1 MTNLG
6 DKSKSFI
13 PCGGICYGISNFT
26 ITFSLGGVNL
36 NNNGEAHN
44 HQNHMNHSNHM
55 HHDNHE
61 SHNHHSGHAH
71 HHGNFK
77 VKFFVSLI
85 FAIPI
90 ILLSPMMGVNLPFQ
104 FTFPGSEWVVLIL
117 STILFFY
124 GGKPFLSGGKDEIAT
139 KKPGMMTLVA
149 LGISVAY
156 IYSLYAFYMNNF
168 SSATGHTM
176 DFFWELATLILIMLL
191 GHWIEMNAVGNAGDA
206 LKKMAELLPN
216 SAIKVMDNGQR
227 EEVKISDIMTDDIVE
242 VKAGE
247 SIPTD
252 GIIVQGQTSIDE
264 SLVTGESK
272 KVQKNQNDNVIGGSI
287 NGSGTIQV
295 KVTAVG
301 EDGYLSQVM
310 GLVNQAQN
318 DKSSAELLSDKVAG
332 YLFYFAVSV
341 GVISFIV
348 WMLIQNDVDFALER
362 LVTVLVIAC
371 PHALGLAI
379 PLVTARSTSIG
390 AHNGLIIK
398 NRESVEIAQHI
409 DYVMMDKTGT
419 LTEGNFSVNHYESF
433 KNDLS
438 NDTILSLFASLESQ
452 SNHPLAISIVDFAKS
467 KNVSFT
473 NPQDV
478 NNIPGVGLE
487 GLIDNKT
494 YKITN
499 VSYLDKHKLNY
510 DDDLFTK
517 LAQQGNSISYLI
529 EDQQVIGMIA
539 QGDQIKESSKQMVA
553 DLLSRNITPVM
564 LTGDNNE
571 VAHAVAKELG
581 ISDVHAQLMPE
592 DKESII
598 KDYQSDGNKVMMVG
612 DGINDAPSLIRADIG
627 IAIGAGTDV
636 AVDSG
641 DIILV
646 KSNPSDII
654 HFLTLSNNTMRKM
667 VQNLWWGAGY
677 NIVAVPL
684 AAGILAFIGLIL
696 SPAIGAILM
705 SLSTVIVAIN
715 AFTLKLK

>member
-1 MTNLG
+1 
-6 DKSKSFI
+6 
-13 PCGGICYGISNFT
+13 
-26 ITFSLGGVNL
+26 
-36 NNNGEAHN
+36 
-44 HQNHMNHSNHM
+44 
-55 HHDNHE
+55 
-61 SHNHHSGHAH
+61 
-71 HHGNFK
+71 
-77 VKFFVSLI
+77 
-85 FAIPI
+85 
-90 ILLSPMMGVNLPFQ
+90 LSPLMGVNLPFQ

-553 DLLSRNITPVM
+553 DLLSRHITPVM
-564 LTGDNNE
+564 LTGDNKE
-571 VAHAVAKELG
+571 VAKAVAKELG
-581 ISDVHAQLMPE
+581 ISDVHAQLKPE

-598 KDYQSDGNKVMMVG
+598 KDYQRSGKKVMMVG

-636 AVDSG
+636 AVESA

-684 AAGILAFIGLIL
+684 AAGVLAFIGLIL

-705 SLSTVIVAIN
+705 SLSTIIVAIN

>member
-1 MTNLG
+1 M
-6 DKSKSFI
+6 
-13 PCGGICYGISNFT
+13 
-26 ITFSLGGVNL
+26 
-36 NNNGEAHN
+36 NNNGEEHN
-44 HQNHMNHSNHM
+44 HQNHMNHSNQM
-55 HHDNHE
+55 NHDNHA
-61 SHNHHSGHAH
+61 SHHHSGHAH

-90 ILLSPMMGVNLPFQ
+90 ILLSPLMGVNLPFQ

-332 YLFYFAVSV
+332 YLFYFAVIV

-598 KDYQSDGNKVMMVG
+598 KDYQSNGNKVMMVG

-684 AAGILAFIGLIL
+684 AAGALAFVGLIL
-696 SPAIGAILM
+696 SPAVGAILM

>member
-1 MTNLG
+1 M
-6 DKSKSFI
+6 
-13 PCGGICYGISNFT
+13 
-26 ITFSLGGVNL
+26 
-36 NNNGEAHN
+36 NNNGEEHN

-55 HHDNHE
+55 HHDNHA
-61 SHNHHSGHAH
+61 SHHHSGHAH

-332 YLFYFAVSV
+332 YLFYFAVIV

-696 SPAIGAILM
+696 SPAVGAILM

>member
-1 MTNLG
+1 M
-6 DKSKSFI
+6 
-13 PCGGICYGISNFT
+13 
-26 ITFSLGGVNL
+26 
-36 NNNGEAHN
+36 NNNGEEHN
-44 HQNHMNHSNHM
+44 HQNHMNHSNQM
-55 HHDNHE
+55 HHDNHA
-61 SHNHHSGHAH
+61 SHHHSGHAH

-90 ILLSPMMGVNLPFQ
+90 ILLSPLMGVNLPFQ

-332 YLFYFAVSV
+332 YLFYFAVIV

-581 ISDVHAQLMPE
+581 ISDVHAQLIPE

-598 KDYQSDGNKVMMVG
+598 KDYQSNGNKVMMVG

-684 AAGILAFIGLIL
+684 AAGVLAFIGLIL

-705 SLSTVIVAIN
+705 SLSTIIVAIN

>member
-1 MTNLG
+1 
-6 DKSKSFI
+6 
-13 PCGGICYGISNFT
+13 
-26 ITFSLGGVNL
+26 
-36 NNNGEAHN
+36 
-44 HQNHMNHSNHM
+44 
-55 HHDNHE
+55 
-61 SHNHHSGHAH
+61 
-71 HHGNFK
+71 
-77 VKFFVSLI
+77 
-85 FAIPI
+85 
-90 ILLSPMMGVNLPFQ
+90 
-104 FTFPGSEWVVLIL
+104 
-117 STILFFY
+117 
-124 GGKPFLSGGKDEIAT
+124 
-139 KKPGMMTLVA
+139 
-149 LGISVAY
+149 
-156 IYSLYAFYMNNF
+156 
-168 SSATGHTM
+168 
-176 DFFWELATLILIMLL
+176 
-191 GHWIEMNAVGNAGDA
+191 
-206 LKKMAELLPN
+206 
-216 SAIKVMDNGQR
+216 
-227 EEVKISDIMTDDIVE
+227 
-242 VKAGE
+242 
-247 SIPTD
+247 
-252 GIIVQGQTSIDE
+252 
-264 SLVTGESK
+264 
-272 KVQKNQNDNVIGGSI
+272 
-287 NGSGTIQV
+287 
-295 KVTAVG
+295 
-301 EDGYLSQVM
+301 
-310 GLVNQAQN
+310 
-318 DKSSAELLSDKVAG
+318 
-332 YLFYFAVSV
+332 
-341 GVISFIV
+341 
-348 WMLIQNDVDFALER
+348 
-362 LVTVLVIAC
+362 
-371 PHALGLAI
+371 
-379 PLVTARSTSIG
+379 
-390 AHNGLIIK
+390 
-398 NRESVEIAQHI
+398 
-409 DYVMMDKTGT
+409 MMDKTGT

-641 DIILV
+641 DVILV

-654 HFLTLSNNTMRKM
+654 HFLTLSNNTMKKWCKTYGG
-667 VQNLWWGAGY
+667 VQV
-677 NIVAVPL
+677 I
-684 AAGILAFIGLIL
+684 ILLL
-696 SPAIGAILM
+696 YL
-705 SLSTVIVAIN
+705 
-715 AFTLKLK
+715 

>member
-1 MTNLG
+1 M
-6 DKSKSFI
+6 K
-13 PCGGICYGISNFT
+13 
-26 ITFSLGGVNL
+26 
-36 NNNGEAHN
+36 NNGEELK
-44 HQNHMNHSNHM
+44 HQNHMNHSNQM

-77 VKFFVSLI
+77 AKFFVSLI

-90 ILLSPMMGVNLPFQ
+90 IFLSPMMGVKLPFQ

-139 KKPGMMTLVA
+139 KKPGMMTLVT

-156 IYSLYAFYMNNF
+156 VYSLYAFYMNNF
-168 SSATGHTM
+168 SSATGHIM

-216 SAIKVMDNGQR
+216 SAIKVIDNGQR

-310 GLVNQAQN
+310 GLVNQAQS

-517 LAQQGNSISYLI
+517 IAQQGNSISYLI

-598 KDYQSDGNKVMMVG
+598 KDYQSNGNKVMMVG

>member
-1 MTNLG
+1 M
-6 DKSKSFI
+6 
-13 PCGGICYGISNFT
+13 
-26 ITFSLGGVNL
+26 

-44 HQNHMNHSNHM
+44 HQNHMNHSNQM
-55 HHDNHE
+55 HHDNHA
-61 SHNHHSGHAH
+61 SHHHSGHAH

-90 ILLSPMMGVNLPFQ
+90 ILLSPLMGVNLPFQ

-332 YLFYFAVSV
+332 YLFYFAVIV

-362 LVTVLVIAC
+362 LVAVLVIAC

-438 NDTILSLFASLESQ
+438 NDIILSLFASLESQ

-598 KDYQSDGNKVMMVG
+598 KDYQSNGNKVMMVG

-684 AAGILAFIGLIL
+684 AAGALAFVGLIL
-696 SPAIGAILM
+696 SPAVGAILM

>member
-1 MTNLG
+1 M
-6 DKSKSFI
+6 
-13 PCGGICYGISNFT
+13 
-26 ITFSLGGVNL
+26 
-36 NNNGEAHN
+36 NNNSEAHN

-85 FAIPI
+85 FGIPI
-90 ILLSPMMGVNLPFQ
+90 ILLSPLMGVNLPFQ

-124 GGKPFLSGGKDEIAT
+124 GGKPFLSGGKDEIAE

-332 YLFYFAVSV
+332 YLFYFAVIV

-553 DLLSRNITPVM
+553 DLLSRHITPVM

-684 AAGILAFIGLIL
+684 AAGALAFIGLIL
-696 SPAIGAILM
+696 SPAVGAILM

>member
-1 MTNLG
+1 M
-6 DKSKSFI
+6 K
-13 PCGGICYGISNFT
+13 
-26 ITFSLGGVNL
+26 
-36 NNNGEAHN
+36 NNGEAHN
-44 HQNHMNHSNHM
+44 HQNHMNHSNQM
-55 HHDNHE
+55 HHDNHA
-61 SHNHHSGHAH
+61 SHHHSGHAH

-90 ILLSPMMGVNLPFQ
+90 ILLSPLMGVNLPFQ

-124 GGKPFLSGGKDEIAT
+124 GGKPFLSGGKDEIAE

-332 YLFYFAVSV
+332 YLFYFAVIV

-553 DLLSRNITPVM
+553 DLLSRHITPVM
-564 LTGDNNE
+564 LTGDNNQ

-684 AAGILAFIGLIL
+684 AAGALAFIGLIL
-696 SPAIGAILM
+696 SPAVGAILM

>member
-1 MTNLG
+1 M
-6 DKSKSFI
+6 K
-13 PCGGICYGISNFT
+13 
-26 ITFSLGGVNL
+26 
-36 NNNGEAHN
+36 NNGEAHN
-44 HQNHMNHSNHM
+44 HQNHMNHSNQM

-90 ILLSPMMGVNLPFQ
+90 ILLSPLMGVNLPFQ

>member
-1 MTNLG
+1 M
-6 DKSKSFI
+6 
-13 PCGGICYGISNFT
+13 
-26 ITFSLGGVNL
+26 
-36 NNNGEAHN
+36 NNNGEVHN
-44 HQNHMNHSNHM
+44 HQNHMNHSNQM
-55 HHDNHE
+55 HHDNHA
-61 SHNHHSGHAH
+61 SHHHHSGHAH

-90 ILLSPMMGVNLPFQ
+90 ILLSPLMGVNLPFQ

-124 GGKPFLSGGKDEIAT
+124 GGKPFLSGGKDEIAA

-684 AAGILAFIGLIL
+684 AAGALAFVGLIL
-696 SPAIGAILM
+696 SPAVGAILM

>member
-1 MTNLG
+1 MTNH
-6 DKSKSFI
+6 
-13 PCGGICYGISNFT
+13 
-26 ITFSLGGVNL
+26 
-36 NNNGEAHN
+36 EAHE
-44 HQNHMNHSNHM
+44 HHE
-55 HHDNHE
+55 HHDHHENHDHHDH
-61 SHNHHSGHAH
+61 HNHHEAHKHHDHQGHHEHHDHGSGHAHH

-90 ILLSPMMGVNLPFQ
+90 IILSPMMGVQLPFQ
-104 FTFPGSEWVVLIL
+104 FTFAGSEWIVLIL
-117 STILFFY
+117 ATILFFY
-124 GGKPFLSGGKDEIAT
+124 GGKPFLAGGKDEIAA
-139 KKPGMMTLVA
+139 KQPGMMTLVA

-156 IYSLYAFYMNNF
+156 IYSLYAFYMNNI
-168 SSATGHTM
+168 SSSTGHTM

-216 SAIKVMDNGQR
+216 SAIKVTNNDQR
-227 EEVKISDIMTDDIVE
+227 EEVKISDLVIDDIVE

-247 SIPTD
+247 SIPSD
-252 GIIVQGQTSIDE
+252 GVIIQGQTSVDE

-272 KVQKNQNDNVIGGSI
+272 KIQKSENDAVIGGAI

-310 GLVNQAQN
+310 ELVNQAQN
-318 DKSSAELLSDKVAG
+318 DKSKAELLSDKVAG
-332 YLFYFAVSV
+332 YLFYFAVSI
-341 GVISFIV
+341 GVIAFIV
-348 WMLIQNDVDFALER
+348 WMLVQNNIDFALER

-398 NRESVEIAQHI
+398 NREAVEIAQHI

-419 LTEGNFSVNHYESF
+419 LTEGDFSVNHYESF
-433 KNDLS
+433 KDDWS
-438 NDTILSLFASLESQ
+438 DDTILSLFASLESQ
-452 SNHPLAISIVDFAKS
+452 SNHPLATGIVDFATQ
-467 KNVSFT
+467 KNIAYA

-478 NNIPGVGLE
+478 NNISGVGLE
-487 GLIDNKT
+487 GIVDQKK

-499 VSYLDKHKLNY
+499 VSYLDKY
-510 DDDLFTK
+510 DYDYNRDLFTS

-529 EDQQVIGMIA
+529 DEQQVIGIIA
-539 QGDQIKESSKQMVA
+539 QGDKIKASSKQMVA

-564 LTGDNNE
+564 LTGDNK
-571 VAHAVAKELG
+571 AVAQAVAQQLG
-581 ISDVHAQLMPE
+581 IKDVHAQLMPE

-598 KDYQSDGNKVMMVG
+598 KDYQQNDKKVMMVG

-654 HFLTLSNNTMRKM
+654 HFLSLSKNTMRKM

-677 NIVAVPL
+677 NIIAVPL
-684 AAGILAFIGLIL
+684 AAGILAFLGLIL
-696 SPAIGAILM
+696 SPAVGAVLM
-705 SLSTVIVAIN
+705 SLSTIIVAIN

>member
-1 MTNLG
+1 
-6 DKSKSFI
+6 
-13 PCGGICYGISNFT
+13 
-26 ITFSLGGVNL
+26 
-36 NNNGEAHN
+36 
-44 HQNHMNHSNHM
+44 MNHSNQIHHEAHE
-55 HHDNHE
+55 HHDHHE
-61 SHNHHSGHAH
+61 AYSHHNGHEHH

-90 ILLSPMMGVNLPFQ
+90 IILSPMMGVKLPFQ

-117 STILFFY
+117 GTILFFY
-124 GGKPFLSGGKDEIAT
+124 GGKPFLSGGKDEIVA

-156 IYSLYAFYMNNF
+156 IYSLYAFYMNNI
-168 SSATGHTM
+168 SSTPGHTM

-216 SAIKVMDNGQR
+216 SAIKIMDNNKR
-227 EEVKISDIMTDDIVE
+227 EEVKISDIMIDDIVE

-252 GIIVQGQTSIDE
+252 GMIVHGQTSIDE

-272 KVQKNQNDNVIGGSI
+272 KIQKNQNDSVIGGSI
-287 NGSGTIQV
+287 NGSGTIQM

-310 GLVNQAQN
+310 GLVHQAQN
-318 DKSSAELLSDKVAG
+318 DKSRAELLSDKVAG
-332 YLFYFAVSV
+332 YLFYFAISV

-398 NRESVEIAQHI
+398 NRESVETAQYI

-419 LTEGNFSVNHYESF
+419 LTEGNFSVNYYESF
-433 KNDLS
+433 KDDLS

-452 SNHPLAISIVDFAKS
+452 SNHPLATGIVDFAKS
-467 KNVSFT
+467 KNISYAS
-473 NPQDV
+473 PQEV
-478 NNIPGVGLE
+478 NNISGIGLE
-487 GLIDNKT
+487 GSIDSKK

-499 VSYLDKHKLNY
+499 ISYLDKYKFEY
-510 DDDLFTK
+510 DNDLFVE

-529 EDQQVIGMIA
+529 DEQQVIGIIA

-571 VAHAVAKELG
+571 VANAVAKELG

-598 KDYQSDGNKVMMVG
+598 QDYQSNGKKVMMVG

-684 AAGILAFIGLIL
+684 AAGVLAFIGLIL
-696 SPAIGAILM
+696 SPAVGAILM
-705 SLSTVIVAIN
+705 SLSTIIVAIN

>member
-1 MTNLG
+1 M
-6 DKSKSFI
+6 
-13 PCGGICYGISNFT
+13 
-26 ITFSLGGVNL
+26 
-36 NNNGEAHN
+36 NNNGEEHN
-44 HQNHMNHSNHM
+44 HQNHMNHSNQM
-55 HHDNHE
+55 HHDNHA
-61 SHNHHSGHAH
+61 SHHHSGHAH

-85 FAIPI
+85 LAIPI

-332 YLFYFAVSV
+332 YLFYFAVIV

-598 KDYQSDGNKVMMVG
+598 KDYQSNGNKVMMVG

-684 AAGILAFIGLIL
+684 AAGVLAFIGLIL

-705 SLSTVIVAIN
+705 SLSTIIVAIN

>member
-1 MTNLG
+1 M
-6 DKSKSFI
+6 
-13 PCGGICYGISNFT
+13 GICYSISSFT

-36 NNNGEAHN
+36 NNNGEEHN
-44 HQNHMNHSNHM
+44 HQNHMNHSNQM
-55 HHDNHE
+55 HHDNHA
-61 SHNHHSGHAH
+61 SHDHHSGHAH

-90 ILLSPMMGVNLPFQ
+90 ILLSPLMGVNLPFQ

-247 SIPTD
+247 RIPTD

-705 SLSTVIVAIN
+705 SLSTIIVAIN

>member
-1 MTNLG
+1 M
-6 DKSKSFI
+6 
-13 PCGGICYGISNFT
+13 
-26 ITFSLGGVNL
+26 
-36 NNNGEAHN
+36 NNNSEEHN
-44 HQNHMNHSNHM
+44 HQNHMNHSNQM
-55 HHDNHE
+55 HHDNHA
-61 SHNHHSGHAH
+61 SHDHHSGHAH

-90 ILLSPMMGVNLPFQ
+90 ILLSPLMGVNLPFQ

-332 YLFYFAVSV
+332 YLFYFAVIV

-705 SLSTVIVAIN
+705 SLSTIIVAIN

>member
-1 MTNLG
+1 M
-6 DKSKSFI
+6 
-13 PCGGICYGISNFT
+13 
-26 ITFSLGGVNL
+26 
-36 NNNGEAHN
+36 NNNGEEHN
-44 HQNHMNHSNHM
+44 HQNHMNHSNQM
-55 HHDNHE
+55 HHDNHA
-61 SHNHHSGHAH
+61 SHHHSGHAH

-90 ILLSPMMGVNLPFQ
+90 ILLSPLMGVNLPFQ

-332 YLFYFAVSV
+332 YLFYFAVIV

-598 KDYQSDGNKVMMVG
+598 KDYQSNGNKVMMVG

-684 AAGILAFIGLIL
+684 AA
-696 SPAIGAILM
+696 
-705 SLSTVIVAIN
+705 
-715 AFTLKLK
+715 

>member
-1 MTNLG
+1 M
-6 DKSKSFI
+6 
-13 PCGGICYGISNFT
+13 
-26 ITFSLGGVNL
+26 
-36 NNNGEAHN
+36 NNNGEEHK
-44 HQNHMNHSNHM
+44 HQNHMNHSNQM

-90 ILLSPMMGVNLPFQ
+90 ILLSPLMGVNLPFQ

-124 GGKPFLSGGKDEIAT
+124 GGKPFLSGGKDEIAA

-227 EEVKISDIMTDDIVE
+227 EEVKISDIMTDDVVE

-348 WMLIQNDVDFALER
+348 WMLIQKDVDFALER

-379 PLVTARSTSIG
+379 PLVTARSTSIA

-398 NRESVEIAQHI
+398 NRESVEMAQHI

-433 KNDLS
+433 KEGLS
-438 NDTILSLFASLESQ
+438 NDTIISLFASLESQ

-467 KNVSFT
+467 KNVSSA
-473 NPQDV
+473 NPQNV

-487 GLIDNKT
+487 GIIDNKT

>member
-1 MTNLG
+1 M
-6 DKSKSFI
+6 K
-13 PCGGICYGISNFT
+13 
-26 ITFSLGGVNL
+26 
-36 NNNGEAHN
+36 NNGEELK
-44 HQNHMNHSNHM
+44 HQNHMNHSNQM

-77 VKFFVSLI
+77 AKFFVSLI

-90 ILLSPMMGVNLPFQ
+90 IFLSPMMGVNLPFQ

>member
-1 MTNLG
+1 MTNH
-6 DKSKSFI
+6 K
-13 PCGGICYGISNFT
+13 
-26 ITFSLGGVNL
+26 
-36 NNNGEAHN
+36 AHE
-44 HQNHMNHSNHM
+44 HHE
-55 HHDNHE
+55 HHDHHENHDHHDH
-61 SHNHHSGHAH
+61 HNHHEAHKHHDHQGHHEHHDHGSGHAHH

-90 ILLSPMMGVNLPFQ
+90 IILSPMMGVQLPFQ
-104 FTFPGSEWVVLIL
+104 FTFAGSEWIVLIL
-117 STILFFY
+117 ATILFFY
-124 GGKPFLSGGKDEIAT
+124 GGKPFLAGGKDEIAA
-139 KKPGMMTLVA
+139 KQPGMMTLVA

-156 IYSLYAFYMNNF
+156 IYSLYAFYMNNI
-168 SSATGHTM
+168 SSSTGHTM

-216 SAIKVMDNGQR
+216 SAIKVTNNDQR
-227 EEVKISDIMTDDIVE
+227 EEVKISDLVIDDIVE

-247 SIPTD
+247 SIPSD
-252 GIIVQGQTSIDE
+252 GVIIQGQTSVDE

-272 KVQKNQNDNVIGGSI
+272 KIQKSENDAVIGGAI

-310 GLVNQAQN
+310 ELVNQAQN
-318 DKSSAELLSDKVAG
+318 DKSKAELLSDKVAG
-332 YLFYFAVSV
+332 YLFYFAVSI
-341 GVISFIV
+341 GVIAFIV
-348 WMLIQNDVDFALER
+348 WMLVQNNIDFALER

-398 NRESVEIAQHI
+398 NREAVEIAQHI

-433 KNDLS
+433 KDNWSD
-438 NDTILSLFASLESQ
+438 DTVLSLFASLESQ
-452 SNHPLAISIVDFAKS
+452 SNHPLATGIVDFATQKDIS
-467 KNVSFT
+467 YA

-478 NNIPGVGLE
+478 NNISGVGLE
-487 GLIDNKT
+487 GIVDQKK

-499 VSYLDKHKLNY
+499 VSYLDKHDFAY
-510 DDDLFTK
+510 DRDLFTS

-529 EDQQVIGMIA
+529 DEQQVIGIIA
-539 QGDQIKESSKQMVA
+539 QGDKIKASSKQMVT
-553 DLLSRNITPVM
+553 DLVSRNITPVM
-564 LTGDNNE
+564 LTGDNKE
-571 VAHAVAKELG
+571 VAQAVAQQIG
-581 ISDVHAQLMPE
+581 IKDVHAQLMPE

-598 KDYQSDGNKVMMVG
+598 KDYQQNDKKVMMVG

-654 HFLTLSNNTMRKM
+654 HFLSLSKNTMRKM

-677 NIVAVPL
+677 NIIAVPL
-684 AAGILAFIGLIL
+684 AAGILAFLGLIL
-696 SPAIGAILM
+696 SPAVGAVLM
-705 SLSTVIVAIN
+705 SLSTIIVAIN

>member
-1 MTNLG
+1 M
-6 DKSKSFI
+6 
-13 PCGGICYGISNFT
+13 
-26 ITFSLGGVNL
+26 

-44 HQNHMNHSNHM
+44 HQNHMNHSNQM

-90 ILLSPMMGVNLPFQ
+90 ILLSPLMGVNLPFQ

-487 GLIDNKT
+487 GLIHNKT

-499 VSYLDKHKLNY
+499 VSYLDQHGFEY
-510 DDDLFTK
+510 DNDLFIK

-592 DKESII
+592 DKENII
-598 KDYQSDGNKVMMVG
+598 KDYQSNGNKVMMVG

>member
-1 MTNLG
+1 
-6 DKSKSFI
+6 
-13 PCGGICYGISNFT
+13 
-26 ITFSLGGVNL
+26 
-36 NNNGEAHN
+36 
-44 HQNHMNHSNHM
+44 MNHSNHM
-55 HHDNHE
+55 NHDNHA
-61 SHNHHSGHAH
+61 SHHHSGHAH

-581 ISDVHAQLMPE
+581 ISYVHAQLMPE

-636 AVDSG
+636 AVESA

-684 AAGILAFIGLIL
+684 AAGVLAFIGLIL

-705 SLSTVIVAIN
+705 SLSTIIVAIN

>member
-1 MTNLG
+1 M
-6 DKSKSFI
+6 
-13 PCGGICYGISNFT
+13 SN
-26 ITFSLGGVNL
+26 NKKR
-36 NNNGEAHN
+36 
-44 HQNHMNHSNHM
+44 QNHEHHSHQEHENHTSHG
-55 HHDNHE
+55 NHE
-61 SHNHHSGHAH
+61 HHSHQEHENHTSHGNHEHHSHQEHENHTSHGNHEHH

-77 VKFFVSLI
+77 SKFFISLI

-90 ILLSPMMGVNLPFQ
+90 IILSPMMGVKLPFQ
-104 FTFPGSEWVVLIL
+104 ISFTGSDWIVLIL
-117 STILFFY
+117 ATILFFY
-124 GGKPFLSGGKDEIAT
+124 GGKPFLSGAKDEIST

-310 GLVNQAQN
+310 GLVNQAQS

-705 SLSTVIVAIN
+705 SLSTIIVAIN

>member
-1 MTNLG
+1 M
-6 DKSKSFI
+6 
-13 PCGGICYGISNFT
+13 
-26 ITFSLGGVNL
+26 
-36 NNNGEAHN
+36 NNNGEEHN

-124 GGKPFLSGGKDEIAT
+124 GGKPFLSGGKNEIAE

-332 YLFYFAVSV
+332 YLFYFAVIV

-499 VSYLDKHKLNY
+499 VSYLDNHKLNY

-553 DLLSRNITPVM
+553 DLLSRHITPVM

>member
-1 MTNLG
+1 M
-6 DKSKSFI
+6 
-13 PCGGICYGISNFT
+13 CYSISSFT

-36 NNNGEAHN
+36 KNNGEAHN
-44 HQNHMNHSNHM
+44 HQNHMNHSNQM
-55 HHDNHE
+55 HHDNHA
-61 SHNHHSGHAH
+61 SHHHSGHAH

-117 STILFFY
+117 GTILFFY
-124 GGKPFLSGGKDEIAT
+124 GGKPFLSGGKDEIAS

-348 WMLIQNDVDFALER
+348 WMPIQNDVDFALER

-510 DDDLFTK
+510 DNDLFTK

-553 DLLSRNITPVM
+553 DLLSRHITPVM

-684 AAGILAFIGLIL
+684 AAGALAFIGLIL
-696 SPAIGAILM
+696 SPAVGAILM

>member
-1 MTNLG
+1 M
-6 DKSKSFI
+6 
-13 PCGGICYGISNFT
+13 GICYSISNFT

-36 NNNGEAHN
+36 NNNGEEHN

-77 VKFFVSLI
+77 AKFFVSLI

-90 ILLSPMMGVNLPFQ
+90 IFLSPMMGVNLPFQ

-139 KKPGMMTLVA
+139 KKPGMMTLVT

-310 GLVNQAQN
+310 GLVNQAQS

>member
-1 MTNLG
+1 M
-6 DKSKSFI
+6 
-13 PCGGICYGISNFT
+13 
-26 ITFSLGGVNL
+26 
-36 NNNGEAHN
+36 NNNGEEHN
-44 HQNHMNHSNHM
+44 PQNHMNHSNHM
-55 HHDNHE
+55 HHDNHA
-61 SHNHHSGHAH
+61 SHHHSGHAH

-85 FAIPI
+85 LAIPI

-332 YLFYFAVSV
+332 YLFYFAVIV

-684 AAGILAFIGLIL
+684 AAGALAFIGLIL

>member
-1 MTNLG
+1 M
-6 DKSKSFI
+6 
-13 PCGGICYGISNFT
+13 GICYSISNFT

-36 NNNGEAHN
+36 NNNGEEHN
-44 HQNHMNHSNHM
+44 HQNHMNHSNQM

-90 ILLSPMMGVNLPFQ
+90 ILLSPLMGVNLPFQ

-139 KKPGMMTLVA
+139 KKPGMMTLVT

-310 GLVNQAQN
+310 GLVNQAQS

>member
-1 MTNLG
+1 M
-6 DKSKSFI
+6 
-13 PCGGICYGISNFT
+13 GICYSISSFT

-36 NNNGEAHN
+36 NNNGEEHN
-44 HQNHMNHSNHM
+44 HQNHMNHSNQM
-55 HHDNHE
+55 HHDNHA
-61 SHNHHSGHAH
+61 SHDHHSGHAH

-90 ILLSPMMGVNLPFQ
+90 ILLSPLIGVNLPFQ

-705 SLSTVIVAIN
+705 SLSTIIVAIN

>member
-1 MTNLG
+1 M
-6 DKSKSFI
+6 
-13 PCGGICYGISNFT
+13 GICYSISSFT

-36 NNNGEAHN
+36 NNNGEEHN
-44 HQNHMNHSNHM
+44 HQNHMNHSNQM
-55 HHDNHE
+55 HHDNHA
-61 SHNHHSGHAH
+61 SHHHHSGHAH

-90 ILLSPMMGVNLPFQ
+90 ILLSPLMGVNLPFQ

-139 KKPGMMTLVA
+139 KKPGMMTLVT

-287 NGSGTIQV
+287 NGSGTIQL

-310 GLVNQAQN
+310 GLVNQAQS

-332 YLFYFAVSV
+332 YLFYFAVIV

-564 LTGDNNE
+564 LTGDINE

>member
-1 MTNLG
+1 M
-6 DKSKSFI
+6 K
-13 PCGGICYGISNFT
+13 
-26 ITFSLGGVNL
+26 
-36 NNNGEAHN
+36 NNGEAHN
-44 HQNHMNHSNHM
+44 HQNHMNHSNQM

-90 ILLSPMMGVNLPFQ
+90 ILLSPLMGVNLPFQ

-332 YLFYFAVSV
+332 YLFYFAVIV

-684 AAGILAFIGLIL
+684 AAGALAFIGLIL
-696 SPAIGAILM
+696 SPAVGAILM

>member
-1 MTNLG
+1 M
-6 DKSKSFI
+6 
-13 PCGGICYGISNFT
+13 
-26 ITFSLGGVNL
+26 
-36 NNNGEAHN
+36 NNNSEEHN
-44 HQNHMNHSNHM
+44 HQNHMNHSNQM
-55 HHDNHE
+55 HHDNHA
-61 SHNHHSGHAH
+61 SHHHSGHAH

-90 ILLSPMMGVNLPFQ
+90 ILLSPLMGVNLPFQ

-332 YLFYFAVSV
+332 YLFYFAVIV

-684 AAGILAFIGLIL
+684 AAGALAFIGLIL
-696 SPAIGAILM
+696 SPAVGAILM